1 LLYGLKTMPL
11 WFSPSCSCLAAKGGE
26 RVVENPQKILRNK
39 HAVKIFSNNGTR
51 ITFLK
56 MLHVT
61 I

>member
-1 LLYGLKTMPL
+1 MPL